1 MKPNDLLN
9 AQIAQLEHENSSLV
23 TKHKNTKDTLF
34 NAIQLLIDVT
44 DPDCPDSFKEVVKG
58 EILELKRDY
67 FNNY

>member
-9 AQIAQLEHENSSLV
+9 AQIAKLESENSALAI
-23 TKHKNTKDTLF
+23 KHKNTKDILF

-44 DPDCPDSFKEVVKG
+44 DPDCPESFKEVVKG
-58 EILELKRDY
+58 EILELKREY

>member
-9 AQIAQLEHENSSLV
+9 AQIAQLESENSALAL
-23 TKHKNTKDTLF
+23 KHKNTKDTLF

-44 DPDCPDSFKEVVKG
+44 DPDCPDSFKEIVKG
-58 EILELKRDY
+58 EILELKKEY